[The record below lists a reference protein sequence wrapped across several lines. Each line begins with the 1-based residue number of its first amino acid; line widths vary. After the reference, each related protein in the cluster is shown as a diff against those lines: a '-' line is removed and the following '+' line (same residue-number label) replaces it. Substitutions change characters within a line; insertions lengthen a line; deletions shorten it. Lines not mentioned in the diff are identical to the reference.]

1 MAHKIISARF
11 DVTGNHTLATYVA
24 NGGYSTLKKVFAM
37 KPDEVI
43 EEVKKSG
50 LRGRGGAGFPTG
62 MKWSF
67 IPKTT
72 DKPKYLCVNAD
83 EGEPG
88 TFKDR
93 LILERDPHALIEGIV
108 TCCYAV
114 GIKTAYIYIRG
125 EYDFPLQRLS
135 AAVAE
140 AYREGYIGKNIKGS
154 GVDVDVVVHRGAGAY
169 ICGDETGLIE
179 SLEGKK
185 GQPRPKPP
193 FPAVVGVFGCPTV
206 VNNVET
212 ISALPWIMTHGA
224 DAYAAIGTEKSKG
237 TMLFSISGMVE
248 RPGVYEGEFGVNLW
262 DFIEQSTGGVKGGK
276 KLKAVIPGGSSSAI
290 LTADEARAVKLD
302 YESIAAAGSMVG
314 SGAIM
319 VLDEDTSVVKA
330 LEVVL
335 RFYAHESCGQC
346 PPCREG
352 TYWLYEIVH
361 RIREGKGRPEDID
374 LALSVCPDMLG
385 RTICVLAD
393 SAAIPAASY
402 IKKFRPEF
410 QACIDRAHAPERR
423 LHPGGVNLESR
434 AL

>member
-1 MAHKIISARF
+1 MPKKVISLRF
-11 DVTGNHTLATYVA
+11 DDPNNYTLDGYRA
-24 NGGYSTLKKVFAM
+24 NDGYKSLEKLFAM
-37 KPDEVI
+37 DSDAVI

-67 IPKTT
+67 VPRNTS
-72 DKPKYLCVNAD
+72 KPKYLCVNAD

-93 LILERDPHALIEGIV
+93 LILEHDPHALIEGIIV
-108 TCCYAV
+108 CSYAV
-114 GIKTAYIYIRG
+114 GIEKAFVYIRG
-125 EYDFPLQRLS
+125 EYDVQIARFQG
-135 AAVAE
+135 AVRE
-140 AYREGYIGKNIKGS
+140 AYDAGIIGKGAVGGHDLDI
-154 GVDVDVVVHRGAGAY
+154 VVFKGAGAY
-169 ICGDETGLIE
+169 ICGEETGLIE

-193 FPAVVGVFGCPTV
+193 FPAVEGAFGCPTV

-212 ISALPWIMTHGA
+212 LAALPWIINTGA
-224 DAYAAIGTEKSKG
+224 DAYASMGTEKSTG

-248 RPGVYEGEFGVNLW
+248 RPGVFESEFGVNLW

-276 KLKAVIPGGSSSAI
+276 KLKAVIPGGSSAPI
-290 LTADEARAVKLD
+290 LTADEARSISLD
-302 YESIAAAGSMVG
+302 YESLQRAGSMVG

-319 VLDEDTSVVKA
+319 VLDEDTCIVKT
-330 LEVVL
+330 LEVGL

-352 TYWLYEIVH
+352 TYWLYEIVK
-361 RIREGKGRPEDID
+361 RIRDGKGHPDDID
-374 LALSVCPDMLG
+374 LILSICPDMMG
-385 RTICVLAD
+385 RTVCVLAD
-393 SAAIPAASY
+393 AAAMPAESY
-402 IKKFRPEF
+402 VRKFRSEF
-410 QACIDRAHAPERR
+410 EAYIDDKNPPQRKLLA
-423 LHPGGVNLESR
+423 GGVNPEAR